1 LWKDNSLKG
10 DIKWHWVSDKFNN
23 DMIQINNLKK
33 AYGKKIVLSIDD
45 LTINE
50 GELVGIVGNNGAG
63 KTTML
68 SLILDLIE
76 PLRGSVKSKDQLVST
91 SDFWKSYTGSYLN
104 EGFLIPFLTP
114 LEFLEFIGKLH
125 GLNSSDVKNFLNVNA
140 AFYAE
145 DFTSKKYIR
154 ELSAGNKNKVGIL
167 ASILS
172 TPEILILDE
181 PFSNLDPSSQSWLK
195 SKLVKMN
202 DEGVTIIISSHDLK
216 HVTDVCSRILLI
228 ENGIIVKDKITNT
241 ETLDEL
247 ESYFNAASVVR

>member
-1 LWKDNSLKG
+1 
-10 DIKWHWVSDKFNN
+10 
-23 DMIQINNLKK
+23 MIQINNLKK

-50 GELVGIVGNNGAG
+50 NELVGIVGNNGAG

-76 PLRGSVKSKDQLVST
+76 PLNGSVKSKDQLVSK
-91 SDFWKSYTGSYLN
+91 SDDWKNYTGSYLN

-125 GLNSSDVKNFLNVNA
+125 GLNSSDVKNFLNENA
-140 AFYAE
+140 AFYVE
-145 DFTSKKYIR
+145 DITAKKYIR

-172 TPEILILDE
+172 LPEILILDE
-181 PFSNLDPSSQSWLK
+181 PFANLDPSSQSWLK
-195 SKLVKMN
+195 AKLLKMN
-202 DEGVTIIISSHDLK
+202 SDGVTIMISSHDLK
-216 HVTDVCSRILLI
+216 HMTDICSLILLI
-228 ENGIIVKDKITNT
+228 ENGIIVKDKITNA

-247 ESYFNAASVVR
+247 ENYFNIR

>member
-1 LWKDNSLKG
+1 
-10 DIKWHWVSDKFNN
+10 
-23 DMIQINNLKK
+23 MIQISNLKK
-33 AYGKKIVLSIDD
+33 AYGKKVVLSIDD

-50 GELVGIVGNNGAG
+50 HELVGIVGNNGAG

-76 PLRGSVKSKDQLVST
+76 PSRGSVKSKDQLVSKV
-91 SDFWKSYTGSYLN
+91 DDWKNYTGSYLN

-125 GLNSSDVKNFLNVNA
+125 GLNSSDVKSFLNENA

-145 DFTSKKYIR
+145 DINSKKYIR
-154 ELSAGNKNKVGIL
+154 ELSAGNKNKIGIL
-167 ASILS
+167 ASILP

-195 SKLVKMN
+195 LKLKKLN
-202 DEGVTIIISSHDLK
+202 DNGVTIIISSHDLK
-216 HVTDVCSRILLI
+216 HVTDVCTRILLI
-228 ENGIIVKDKITNT
+228 ENGIIVKDKNTNS

-247 ESYFNAASVVR
+247 ENYFNTVSEVR

>member
-1 LWKDNSLKG
+1 
-10 DIKWHWVSDKFNN
+10 
-23 DMIQINNLKK
+23 MIQINNLKK

-45 LTINE
+45 LTINKH
-50 GELVGIVGNNGAG
+50 ELVGIVGNNGAG

-76 PLRGSVKSKDQLVST
+76 PSRGTVKSKHQLVSKV
-91 SDFWKSYTGSYLN
+91 DDWKNYTGSYLN

-125 GLNSSDVKNFLNVNA
+125 GLNSKDVKEFLKENA
-140 AFYAE
+140 AFYTE
-145 DFTSKKYIR
+145 DITSKKYIR
-154 ELSAGNKNKVGIL
+154 DLSAGNKNKVGIL

-195 SKLVKMN
+195 SKLKKLN
-202 DEGVTIIISSHDLK
+202 NEGVTIIISSHDLK
-216 HVTDVCSRILLI
+216 HVTDVCNRILLI
-228 ENGIIVKDKITNT
+228 ENGIILKDKSTNA

-247 ESYFNAASVVR
+247 ESYFNTASAV

>member
-1 LWKDNSLKG
+1 M
-10 DIKWHWVSDKFNN
+10 IK
-23 DMIQINNLKK
+23 INNLKK
-33 AYGKKIVLSIDD
+33 AYGKKIVLSIEE

-50 GELVGIVGNNGAG
+50 REIVGIVGNNGAG

-76 PLRGSVKSKDQLVST
+76 PLRGSVKSKDQLVSK
-91 SDFWKSYTGSYLN
+91 SGDWKNYTGSYLN

-114 LEFLEFIGKLH
+114 FEYLEFIGKLH
-125 GLNSSDVKNFLNVNA
+125 GMNSSDVKNFSNENA
-140 AFYAE
+140 AFYTE
-145 DFTSKKYIR
+145 DIASKKYIR

-172 TPEILILDE
+172 VPEILILDE

-195 SKLVKMN
+195 SKLKKMN

-228 ENGIIVKDKITNT
+228 ENGIIVKDKNTNA

-247 ESYFNAASVVR
+247 ENYFNLQMKFDK

>member
-1 LWKDNSLKG
+1 M
-10 DIKWHWVSDKFNN
+10 IK
-23 DMIQINNLKK
+23 INNLKK
-33 AYGKKIVLSIDD
+33 AYGKKIVLSIEELNID
-45 LTINE
+45 E
-50 GELVGIVGNNGAG
+50 RELVGIVGNNGAG

-76 PLRGSVKSKDQLVST
+76 PLGGWVKSKDQLVAK
-91 SDFWKSYTGSYLN
+91 SDKWKNYTGSYLN

-125 GLNSSDVKNFLNVNA
+125 GLNSSDVKSFLNENKS
-140 AFYAE
+140 FYAE
-145 DFTSKKYIR
+145 DITAKKYIR

-172 TPEILILDE
+172 VPEILILDE

-195 SKLVKMN
+195 SKLKKMN
-202 DEGVTIIISSHDLK
+202 DEGATIIISSHDLK

-228 ENGIIVKDKITNT
+228 ENGIIVKDKNTNA

-247 ESYFNAASVVR
+247 ESYFNTTNEVR

>member
-1 LWKDNSLKG
+1 
-10 DIKWHWVSDKFNN
+10 
-23 DMIQINNLKK
+23 MIQINNLKK
-33 AYGKKIVLSIDD
+33 AYGKKVVLSIDD

-50 GELVGIVGNNGAG
+50 RELVGIVWNNGAG

-76 PLRGSVKSKDQLVST
+76 PSWGSVKSKDQLVSKVY
-91 SDFWKSYTGSYLN
+91 DWKNYTGSYLN

-125 GLNSSDVKNFLNVNA
+125 GLNSKDVKEFLNENA

-145 DFTSKKYIR
+145 DITSKKYIR

-167 ASILS
+167 AAMLS
-172 TPEILILDE
+172 SPEIIVLDE

-195 SKLVKMN
+195 LKLKKLK
-202 DEGVTIIISSHDLK
+202 DEGVTILISSHDLK
-216 HVTDVCSRILLI
+216 HVTDVCNRILLI
-228 ENGIIVKDKITNT
+228 ENGLIVKDKNTNA

-247 ESYFNAASVVR
+247 ENYFNVR

>member
-1 LWKDNSLKG
+1 
-10 DIKWHWVSDKFNN
+10 
-23 DMIQINNLKK
+23 MIQINNLKK
-33 AYGKKIVLSIDD
+33 AYGKKVVLSIDE

-50 GELVGIVGNNGAG
+50 HELVGIVGNNGAG

-76 PLRGSVKSKDQLVST
+76 PSRGSVKSKDQLVSKV
-91 SDFWKSYTGSYLN
+91 DDWKNYTGSYLN

-125 GLNSSDVKNFLNVNA
+125 GLNRTDVLTFINENA
-140 AFYAE
+140 VFYAE
-145 DFTSKKYIR
+145 DITSKKYIR

-167 ASILS
+167 ASMLCS
-172 TPEILILDE
+172 PEILILDE

-195 SKLVKMN
+195 SKLKKLN
-202 DEGVTIIISSHDLK
+202 DEGITIIISSHDLK
-216 HVTDVCSRILLI
+216 QVTDVCSRILLI
-228 ENGIIVKDKITNT
+228 ENGIIVKDKNTNA

-247 ESYFNAASVVR
+247 ESYFNIN

>member
-1 LWKDNSLKG
+1 M
-10 DIKWHWVSDKFNN
+10 IK
-23 DMIQINNLKK
+23 INNLKK
-33 AYGKKIVLSIDD
+33 AYGKKIVLSIEE

-50 GELVGIVGNNGAG
+50 RELVGIVGNNGAG

-76 PLRGSVKSKDQLVST
+76 PLGGWVKSKDQLVAK
-91 SDFWKSYTGSYLN
+91 SDNWKDYTGSYLN

-125 GLNSSDVKNFLNVNA
+125 GLNSSDVRSFLNENTS
-140 AFYAE
+140 FYAE
-145 DFTSKKYIR
+145 DITSKKYIR

-167 ASILS
+167 AAILS
-172 TPEILILDE
+172 VPEILILDE

-195 SKLVKMN
+195 SKLKKMN
-202 DEGVTIIISSHDLK
+202 DDGATIIISSHDLK
-216 HVTDVCSRILLI
+216 HVTDVCNRILLI
-228 ENGIIVKDKITNT
+228 ENGFIVKDKNTNA

-247 ESYFNAASVVR
+247 ENYFNTANEVR

>member
-1 LWKDNSLKG
+1 
-10 DIKWHWVSDKFNN
+10 
-23 DMIQINNLKK
+23 MIQISNLKK
-33 AYGKKIVLSIDD
+33 AYGKKVVLSIDD

-50 GELVGIVGNNGAG
+50 HELVGIVGNNGAG

-76 PLRGSVKSKDQLVST
+76 PSRGSVKSKDQLVSKV
-91 SDFWKSYTGSYLN
+91 DDWKNYTGSYLN

-125 GLNSSDVKNFLNVNA
+125 GLNSSDVKSFLNENA

-145 DFTSKKYIR
+145 DINSKKYIR
-154 ELSAGNKNKVGIL
+154 ELSAGNKNKIGIL
-167 ASILS
+167 ASILP

-195 SKLVKMN
+195 LKLKKLN
-202 DEGVTIIISSHDLK
+202 DNGVTIIISSHDLK

-228 ENGIIVKDKITNT
+228 ENGIIAVSYTHL
-241 ETLDEL
+241 TLPTKRI
-247 ESYFNAASVVR
+247 V

>member
-1 LWKDNSLKG
+1 M
-10 DIKWHWVSDKFNN
+10 IK
-23 DMIQINNLKK
+23 INNLKK

-50 GELVGIVGNNGAG
+50 HELVGIVGNNGAG

-76 PLRGSVKSKDQLVST
+76 PSRGSVKSKDQLVSKV
-91 SDFWKSYTGSYLN
+91 DDWKNYTGSYLN

-114 LEFLEFIGKLH
+114 LEFLEFIGNLH
-125 GLNSSDVKNFLNVNA
+125 GLNSSDVKIFLSENA

-145 DFTSKKYIR
+145 DITSKKYIR

-195 SKLVKMN
+195 SKLKKLN
-202 DEGVTIIISSHDLK
+202 DDGVTIIISSHDLK
-216 HVTDVCSRILLI
+216 HVTDVCTRILLI
-228 ENGIIVKDKITNT
+228 ENGIVVKDKNTNS

-247 ESYFNAASVVR
+247 ENYFNTASEVR

>member
-1 LWKDNSLKG
+1 
-10 DIKWHWVSDKFNN
+10 
-23 DMIQINNLKK
+23 MIQINNLKK
-33 AYGKKIVLSIDD
+33 AYGKKLVLSIDD
-45 LTINE
+45 LTINKH
-50 GELVGIVGNNGAG
+50 ELVGIVGNNGAG

-76 PLRGSVKSKDQLVST
+76 PSMGSVKSKDQLVAKV
-91 SDFWKSYTGSYLN
+91 DDWKNYTGSYLN

-114 LEFLEFIGKLH
+114 IEFLEFIGKLH
-125 GLNSSDVKNFLNVNA
+125 GLNSKDVKEFLNENS
-140 AFYAE
+140 AFFTE
-145 DFTSKKYIR
+145 DITSKKYIR

-172 TPEILILDE
+172 VPEILILDE

-195 SKLVKMN
+195 LKLKKLN

-216 HVTDVCSRILLI
+216 HVTDVCNRILLI
-228 ENGIIVKDKITNT
+228 ENGLILKDKNTNA

-247 ESYFNAASVVR
+247 ESYFNTASAVR